1 MGTSLSHLL
10 PSRLLKTE
18 YRILMKGPWYPGKT
32 TILYSQLMK
41 LGPIKTVD
49 TFGFNVETVAYN
61 RDVDLVVWDLGGR
74 DKMRPIWASS
84 FSDLDAIIF
93 VVDSTEIDR
102 LDDAAFELRYL
113 LDFEGVRDVH
123 AAPLLVFANKQ
134 DLEGS
139 KMLEEISEALKLEE
153 FRDREWK
160 TIACSAVDGSGIAE
174 GMDWLV
180 QCLQSKKT

>member
-10 PSRLLKTE
+10 PSRLRKME
-18 YRILMKGPWYPGKT
+18 YRILMKGPWYSGKT

-74 DKMRPIWASS
+74 DKMRPIWASY

-102 LDDAAFELRYL
+102 LDDAAFELRDL
-113 LDFEGVRDVH
+113 LDFEGVRDVR

-139 KMLEEISEALKLEE
+139 KTPEEISEALKLEE
-153 FRDREWK
+153 FRDRAWK
-160 TIACSAVDGSGIAE
+160 TIACSAVDGSGIPE

-180 QCLQSKKT
+180 